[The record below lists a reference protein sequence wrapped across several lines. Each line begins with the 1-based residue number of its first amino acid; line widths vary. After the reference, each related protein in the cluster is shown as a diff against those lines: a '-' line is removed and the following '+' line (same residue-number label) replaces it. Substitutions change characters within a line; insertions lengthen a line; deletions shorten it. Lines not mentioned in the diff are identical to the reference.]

1 MCNGS
6 YCNITNN
13 VEFNDLSLMK
23 HFKHAYW
30 VFSWKRIIVLLKY
43 VLTHFILF
51 LFIFLFFAFYSSG
64 HVRLYYPVNSWS
76 WWAVVALECPRGR
89 PSWCMT
95 QTTLAHNKAV
105 HRGADFCLGRLLPP
119 APTADV
125 RHESQHCLSAT
136 MPTTR
141 PADVTR
147 ILMKIQNCLNLC
159 LETNAGCC
167 GRFFHSCKR
176 F

>member
-1 MCNGS
+1 MEVIATSLIMWDLMTCHSWSILNMH
-6 YCNITNN
+6 T
-13 VEFNDLSLMK
+13 EFSHGRELLCFWNT
-23 HFKHAYW
+23 FW
-30 VFSWKRIIVLLKY
+30 RILL
-43 VLTHFILF
+43 
-51 LFIFLFFAFYSSG
+51 YSSG
-64 HVRLYYPVNSWS
+64 HVRLYYPVDSWC
-76 WWAVVALECPRGR
+76 WWVEVAPECPRGR

-95 QTTLAHNKAV
+95 QTTLAHNKAG

-125 RHESQHCLSAT
+125 GHESQHCLSAA

-147 ILMKIQNCLNLC
+147 ILMKIQDCLNLC

>member
-1 MCNGS
+1 M
-6 YCNITNN
+6 
-13 VEFNDLSLMK
+13 
-23 HFKHAYW
+23 
-30 VFSWKRIIVLLKY
+30 LLKY
-43 VLTHFILF
+43 VLTHFTLF
-51 LFIFLFFAFYSSG
+51 LRPCKALLPSGQLRLVGGGSPGVSS
-64 HVRLYYPVNSWS
+64 R
-76 WWAVVALECPRGR
+76 
-89 PSWCMT
+89 
-95 QTTLAHNKAV
+95 TTLMVHDSDYIGNNKAG

-125 RHESQHCLSAT
+125 RHESQHCLSAA